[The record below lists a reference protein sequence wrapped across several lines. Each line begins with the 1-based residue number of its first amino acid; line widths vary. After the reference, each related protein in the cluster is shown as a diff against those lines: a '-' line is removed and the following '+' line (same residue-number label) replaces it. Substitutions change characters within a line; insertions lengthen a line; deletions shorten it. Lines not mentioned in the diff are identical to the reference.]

1 MQTTVQLPLLAHGP
15 DRIAQSPNRPIGH
28 PLPILDE
35 RAARGATFHEVP
47 VKAILNSPATT
58 GMGFWSLNP
67 YVGCEFGC
75 TYCYARETHK
85 WVMEKATVG
94 TVRTVPTV
102 EQHVGAGP
110 AHDAMPSADDT
121 VATVDTVATATAL
134 PPWEAFEKQIL
145 VKTSAAHVLTRTLFP
160 ARLAGASL
168 VIGTATDPYQPAE
181 RRFRLTRQILEALLG
196 WRGLSLG
203 IITKSPLI
211 LRDRDLLV
219 QLADRHELSINIS
232 LASTDATLLRR
243 LEARSPAPHAR
254 LRALKGLTDAGL
266 HAGLLIAPILPGIS
280 DSREQLARLFQAG
293 KEAGARYAVGAAL
306 RLGPAARTRF
316 LPHLAEEFPE
326 LLHRYARRF
335 GARTSAGKDYTD
347 ALSRRIRSLQQE
359 FGFPTAVGMSG
370 RARLQ
375 GYERRGQAI
384 PESAEQWTLL

>member
-1 MQTTVQLPLLAHGP
+1 MPHHDQLALLDPPA
-15 DRIAQSPNRPIGH
+15 NRRAGA
-28 PLPILDE
+28 PLPVLEE
-35 RAARGATFHEVP
+35 RASRGASFHEVP

-85 WVMEKATVG
+85 WVTEKAGVKA
-94 TVRTVPTV
+94 V
-102 EQHVGAGP
+102 
-110 AHDAMPSADDT
+110 
-121 VATVDTVATATAL
+121 L
-134 PPWEAFEKQIL
+134 PPWAAFEKQIL

-203 IITKSPLI
+203 LITKSPLI
-211 LRDRDLLV
+211 LRDVDLLT
-219 QLADRHELSINIS
+219 QLAERHELSINIS
-232 LASTDATLLRR
+232 LASTDAGLLRR

-280 DSREQLARLFQAG
+280 DSRAQLAALFQAG
-293 KEAGARYAVGAAL
+293 KDAGARYAVGAAL

-316 LPHLAEEFPE
+316 LPTWPRSSPSSPGATP
-326 LLHRYARRF
+326 AATAPAPAP
-335 GARTSAGKDYTD
+335 ARTTP
-347 ALSRRIRSLQQE
+347 RRSP
-359 FGFPTAVGMSG
+359 GASG
-370 RARLQ
+370 RC
-375 GYERRGQAI
+375 RRNSAI
-384 PESAEQWTLL
+384 LRRWG

>member
-1 MQTTVQLPLLAHGP
+1 MPHHDQLALLDPPAPQPG
-15 DRIAQSPNRPIGH
+15 DA
-28 PLPILDE
+28 LPVLDE
-35 RAARGATFHEVP
+35 RAGRGATFHEVP

-85 WVMEKATVG
+85 WRVDRAF
-94 TVRTVPTV
+94 
-102 EQHVGAGP
+102 GAGARHPESAEP
-110 AHDAMPSADDT
+110 ARDPSDTSRDPSGPAGPQDDSTADT
-121 VATVDTVATATAL
+121 GPFHQVPA
-134 PPWEAFEKQIL
+134 WESFEKQIL
-145 VKTSAAHVLTRTLFP
+145 VKTAAAGVLTRTLFP
-160 ARLAGASL
+160 ARLQGASL

-203 IITKSPLI
+203 LITKSPLI
-211 LRDRDLLV
+211 LRDTDLLV
-219 QLADRHELSINIS
+219 QLAARHELSINIS
-232 LASTDATLLRR
+232 LASTDAALLRR

-266 HAGLLIAPILPGIS
+266 HAGLLIAPILPGIT
-280 DSREQLARLFQAG
+280 DGRDQLAALFQAG

-306 RLGPAARTRF
+306 RLGPAARSRF
-316 LPHLAEEFPE
+316 LPHLAEEFPALTRRYE
-326 LLHRYARRF
+326 RRYAH
-335 GARTSAGKDYTD
+335 RTGAGKDYTE
-347 ALSRRIRSLQQE
+347 ALARRIRSLQEE

-370 RARLQ
+370 RAKLQ

-384 PESAEQWTLL
+384 PEHAEQWSLL

>member
-1 MQTTVQLPLLAHGP
+1 MTSTTQLPLLTNAP
-15 DRIAQSPNRPIGH
+15 PRRPAA

-85 WVMEKATVG
+85 WVMEKAENAEA
-94 TVRTVPTV
+94 VRRFGGSGVPASGEGIADTETPESSTRSLPV
-102 EQHVGAGP
+102 LP
-110 AHDAMPSADDT
+110 ANEPPNRR
-121 VATVDTVATATAL
+121 TAL

-145 VKTSAAHVLTRTLFP
+145 VKTAAAHVLTRTLFP
-160 ARLAGASL
+160 ARLASASL

-211 LRDRDLLV
+211 LRDRELLV

-293 KEAGARYAVGAAL
+293 KDAGARYAVGAAL

-335 GARTSAGKDYTD
+335 GSRQSAGKDYTD

-384 PESAEQWTLL
+384 PESAEQWTLI

>member
-1 MQTTVQLPLLAHGP
+1 MTSTMQLPLLTNQP
-15 DRIAQSPNRPIGH
+15 TNRLTAQ

-85 WVMEKATVG
+85 WRMEKA
-94 TVRTVPTV
+94 
-102 EQHVGAGP
+102 GAE
-110 AHDAMPSADDT
+110 A
-121 VATVDTVATATAL
+121 AL

-145 VKTSAAHVLTRTLFP
+145 VKTAAAHVLTRTLFP

-219 QLADRHELSINIS
+219 QLAERHELSINIS
-232 LASTDATLLRR
+232 LASSDATLLRR

-266 HAGLLIAPILPGIS
+266 HDGLLIAPILPGIS

-335 GARTSAGKDYTD
+335 GSRQSAGKDYTD

>member
-1 MQTTVQLPLLAHGP
+1 MPHHDQLALLDPPA
-15 DRIAQSPNRPIGH
+15 NRRAGA
-28 PLPILDE
+28 PLPVLDE
-35 RAARGATFHEVP
+35 RASRGASFHEVP

-85 WVMEKATVG
+85 WVTEKAVG
-94 TVRTVPTV
+94 RSGGSAVGSPG
-102 EQHVGAGP
+102 ESGAGTEAAP
-110 AHDAMPSADDT
+110 DAR
-121 VATVDTVATATAL
+121 TAQPPNRPTAL

-145 VKTSAAHVLTRTLFP
+145 VKTAAAHVLTRTLFP

-203 IITKSPLI
+203 LITKSPLI
-211 LRDRDLLV
+211 LRDVDLLT
-219 QLADRHELSINIS
+219 QLAERHELSINIS
-232 LASTDATLLRR
+232 LASTDAALLRR

-280 DSREQLARLFQAG
+280 DSREHLARLFQAG

-326 LLHRYARRF
+326 LTRRYAHRY
-335 GARTSAGKDYTD
+335 GSRTGAGKDYTE
-347 ALSRRIRSLQQE
+347 ALARRIRSLQEE
-359 FGFPTAVGMSG
+359 FGYPTAVGMSG

-375 GYERRGQAI
+375 GYQRRGQAI
-384 PESAEQWTLL
+384 PDHAEQWTLL

>member
-1 MQTTVQLPLLAHGP
+1 MPHHDQLALLDPPA
-15 DRIAQSPNRPIGH
+15 NRRAGA
-28 PLPILDE
+28 PLPVLEE
-35 RAARGATFHEVP
+35 RASRGASFHEVP

-85 WVMEKATVG
+85 WVTEKAGVKA
-94 TVRTVPTV
+94 V
-102 EQHVGAGP
+102 
-110 AHDAMPSADDT
+110 
-121 VATVDTVATATAL
+121 L
-134 PPWEAFEKQIL
+134 PPWAAFEKQIL

-203 IITKSPLI
+203 LITKSPLI
-211 LRDRDLLV
+211 LRDVDLLT
-219 QLADRHELSINIS
+219 QLAERHELSINIS
-232 LASTDATLLRR
+232 LASTDAGLLRR

-280 DSREQLARLFQAG
+280 DSRAQLAALFQAG
-293 KEAGARYAVGAAL
+293 KDAGARYAVGAAL

-326 LLHRYARRF
+326 LTRRYARRY
-335 GARTSAGKDYTD
+335 GARTGAGKD
-347 ALSRRIRSLQQE
+347 SPRRSP
-359 FGFPTAVGMSG
+359 GASG
-370 RARLQ
+370 RC
-375 GYERRGQAI
+375 RRNSAI
-384 PESAEQWTLL
+384 LRRWG

>member
-1 MQTTVQLPLLAHGP
+1 MPHHDQLALLDPPARQP
-15 DRIAQSPNRPIGH
+15 RE
-28 PLPILDE
+28 PLPVLDE
-35 RAARGATFHEVP
+35 RASRGASFHEVP

-85 WVMEKATVG
+85 W
-94 TVRTVPTV
+94 RV
-102 EQHVGAGP
+102 ERAEGP
-110 AHDAMPSADDT
+110 AIGRLGDWAIRSPGENAAGIESPGT
-121 VATVDTVATATAL
+121 ATASVPEAPIAQSPNRPIAL

-145 VKTSAAHVLTRTLFP
+145 VKTAAAHVLTRTLFP

-203 IITKSPLI
+203 LITKSPLI
-211 LRDRDLLV
+211 LRDVDLLT
-219 QLADRHELSINIS
+219 QLAERHELSINIS
-232 LASTDATLLRR
+232 LASTDAGLLRR

-280 DSREQLARLFQAG
+280 DSREHLARLFQAG

-326 LLHRYARRF
+326 LTRRYAHRY
-335 GARTSAGKDYTD
+335 GTRTGAGKDYTE
-347 ALSRRIRSLQQE
+347 ALARRIRSLQEE
-359 FGFPTAVGMSG
+359 FGYPTAVGMSG

-375 GYERRGQAI
+375 GYQRRGQAI
-384 PESAEQWTLL
+384 PDHAEQWTLL

>member
-1 MQTTVQLPLLAHGP
+1 MTRSGQGHQLEFSTVGTVRTVGTA
-15 DRIAQSPNRPIGH
+15 
-28 PLPILDE
+28 PLPVLDE

-75 TYCYARETHK
+75 TDCYARETHK
-85 WVMEKATVG
+85 WVMEKAVG
-94 TVRTVPTV
+94 RLGGKAVRSQG
-102 EQHVGAGP
+102 EDAAGTESP
-110 AHDAMPSADDT
+110 G
-121 VATVDTVATATAL
+121 TATASVPDA
-134 PPWEAFEKQIL
+134 PPAQPPNRLTAWEAFEKQIL
-145 VKTSAAHVLTRTLFP
+145 VKTAAAHVLTRTLFP

-232 LASTDATLLRR
+232 LASADATLLRR

-335 GARTSAGKDYTD
+335 GSRQSAGKDYTD

-375 GYERRGQAI
+375 GYERRSQAI

>member
-1 MQTTVQLPLLAHGP
+1 MPHHDQLALLDPPA
-15 DRIAQSPNRPIGH
+15 NRRAGA
-28 PLPILDE
+28 PLPVLEE
-35 RAARGATFHEVP
+35 RASRGASFHEVP

-85 WVMEKATVG
+85 WVTEKAGVKA
-94 TVRTVPTV
+94 V
-102 EQHVGAGP
+102 
-110 AHDAMPSADDT
+110 
-121 VATVDTVATATAL
+121 L
-134 PPWEAFEKQIL
+134 PPWAAFEKQIL

-203 IITKSPLI
+203 LITKSPLI
-211 LRDRDLLV
+211 LRDVDLLT
-219 QLADRHELSINIS
+219 QLAERHELSINIS
-232 LASTDATLLRR
+232 LASTDAGLLRR

-280 DSREQLARLFQAG
+280 DSRAQLAALFQAG
-293 KEAGARYAVGAAL
+293 KDAGARYAVGAAL

-326 LLHRYARRF
+326 LTRRYARRY
-335 GARTSAGKDYTD
+335 GARTGAGKDYTE
-347 ALSRRIRSLQQE
+347 ALARRIRSLQEE
-359 FGFPTAVGMSG
+359 FGYPTAVGMSG

-375 GYERRGQAI
+375 GYQRRDQAI
-384 PESAEQWTLL
+384 PDHAEQWTLL